1 MFALAAINAVL
12 HKKPPQP
19 AHGCQVWPLFTL
31 MSCFVTCLL
40 FLLQEFDTDA
50 ADKALQP
57 AIAAINADLH
67 KQPPS
72 ACGGDCSATQMPF
85 FLRYSAA
92 WVYAAMATTGVSLM
106 EKRKQWQQA
115 VDLLQQLL
123 GELRCARFQAVHAS
137 SQISKLLLSSHCIHR
152 VVFLLLGCMLP

>member
-1 MFALAAINAVL
+1 MQPCSSFITTQLLTPGLRRTLTPPCSSL
-12 HKKPPQP
+12 H
-19 AHGCQVWPLFTL
+19 HH
-31 MSCFVTCLL
+31 TCHLRM
-40 FLLQEFDTDA
+40 QDVDTDA

-57 AIAAINADLH
+57 AFAAINANLH
-67 KQPPS
+67 KQQPS
-72 ACGGDCSATQMPF
+72 ACGGNCSPTQLPF

-123 GELRCARFQAVHAS
+123 GEPHLHTLILSFHSFMPTPETLTWGLNQNLPN
-137 SQISKLLLSSHCIHR
+137 KLKVYTL
-152 VVFLLLGCMLP
+152 

>member
-1 MFALAAINAVL
+1 MRQSGSTPSAPDITALNRL
-12 HKKPPQP
+12 
-19 AHGCQVWPLFTL
+19 
-31 MSCFVTCLL
+31 
-40 FLLQEFDTDA
+40 LLQGMDTDA

-57 AIAAINADLH
+57 AFAAISADLH

-72 ACGGDCSATQMPF
+72 ACGGGCSATQMPF

-106 EKRKQWQQA
+106 EKRKQWQPA

-123 GELRCARFQAVHAS
+123 GTATAQFLTRLPDVRLLQWPPKPPELVKQ
-137 SQISKLLLSSHCIHR
+137 SKQ
-152 VVFLLLGCMLP
+152 